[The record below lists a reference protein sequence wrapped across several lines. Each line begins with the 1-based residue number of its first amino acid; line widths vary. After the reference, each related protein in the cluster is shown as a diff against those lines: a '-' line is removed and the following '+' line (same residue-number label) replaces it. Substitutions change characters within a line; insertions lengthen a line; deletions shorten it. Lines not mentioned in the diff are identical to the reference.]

1 MISEKK
7 FELEIKK
14 RNDII
19 NQLRVDRNKM
29 IINYQKINS
38 DLIEIFN
45 KIQSI
50 SNKLNNDEF
59 NKEMLK
65 IKEEFKNYF

>member
-59 NKEMLK
+59 NKRC
-65 IKEEFKNYF
+65 KN